1 LIEVDVVVLTV
12 DLEVV
17 VGFEVE
23 VDVVGFMVELSF
35 VVVVDSLVW
44 DEVEL

>member
-12 DLEVV
+12 DLDVM

>member
-12 DLEVV
+12 DLDVV

>member
-23 VDVVGFMVELSF
+23 VDVVGLMVELSF